1 MVYDGNGVKSSPARQ
16 CLLDWLSSL
25 PLKVYIVSTHI
36 LILQAYFIQVSLPS
50 MARQNVPGS
59 DGTMLC
65 LPFFI
70 SVQNNH
76 MQRRQSEISRRWPYG
91 KILFSSDWSEK
102 LLRQETTAIF
112 RVTFDL
118 SGNLLF
124 PFKSLC
130 TIEGSKKL
138 VKLTVTIIFPWVGKE
153 VGSICANSCLY
164 IMAGARVN
172 TIDVGT
178 NNLIWYHASV
188 TDCWCLWITS
198 SRRCGSA
205 P

>member
-1 MVYDGNGVKSSPARQ
+1 MVYDGNGVKSSPDRQ

-36 LILQAYFIQVSLPS
+36 WILQAYFIQVSLPS
-50 MARQNVPGS
+50 MVRQNVPGS

-91 KILFSSDWSEK
+91 KILFSSDWSEI

-112 RVTFDL
+112 RGTFDL

-124 PFKSLC
+124 PFQSPLRDPKSLWNLLSQSFSHGL
-130 TIEGSKKL
+130 ENKL
-138 VKLTVTIIFPWVGKE
+138 
-153 VGSICANSCLY
+153 
-164 IMAGARVN
+164 
-172 TIDVGT
+172 
-178 NNLIWYHASV
+178 
-188 TDCWCLWITS
+188 
-198 SRRCGSA
+198 A
-205 P
+205 PLAL